1 MWKEETTSIAS
12 WGAES
17 GLDNGFQNNEEITW
31 KVFQNESENIL
42 IPEFNFG
49 ANIGEGSGASIES
62 HLHFHIVPRWK
73 SDTSFMPVIGNTKVM
88 PQTLEDTYEQ
98 LLKLFKE
105 EL

>member
-1 MWKEETTSIAS
+1 MVIPFNEVDKFEDLE
-12 WGAES
+12 
-17 GLDNGFQNNEEITW
+17 DNVLSEVITLSK
-31 KVFQNESENIL
+31 KVMKIL
-42 IPEFNFG
+42 RTNFNCDGFNFG

-88 PQTLEDTYEQ
+88 PQTLEDTFEQ
-98 LLKLFKE
+98 LLKLLKE

>member
-1 MWKEETTSIAS
+1 MDIPYKEVDRFEGLEDEVLSEIMSTSK
-12 WGAES
+12 
-17 GLDNGFQNNEEITW
+17 
-31 KVFQNESENIL
+31 KVMKIL
-42 IPEFNFG
+42 RNSFNCDGFNFG
-49 ANIGEGSGASIES
+49 ANIGEGSGASIQS

-88 PQTLEDTYEQ
+88 PQTLDDTYEQ